1 MQPLMQFCV
10 GTMLSG
16 FSAFCCGKSRMHS
29 RENNLMRVCWVN
41 VMVGTMQFFTVTL
54 LLVGWA
60 WSLVWGIYMV
70 ILAGKQSPRHSV
82 MRRPLS
88 IQLTAA
94 ICWQHSTSYEKFHAI
109 VKIKTVCKWFELF
122 SHFYCMLGIWHNIL
136 PENNQNVYSNGT

>member
-1 MQPLMQFCV
+1 MQCV

-29 RENNLMRVCWVN
+29 RENNLVRVCWVN

-82 MRRPLS
+82 VVNQVTGNRR
-88 IQLTAA
+88 
-94 ICWQHSTSYEKFHAI
+94 YEKFHDWENQ
-109 VKIKTVCKWFELF
+109 TVCK
-122 SHFYCMLGIWHNIL
+122 
-136 PENNQNVYSNGT
+136 